1 MKIFVLGSTGMLG
14 RYVERYL
21 NKFFNV
27 VSLNRE
33 KLDASKVNQETLLT
47 ILKKEMVSRGDV
59 IINCMGTIKPRVD
72 QLGDLNAVVV
82 NSVFPRILAE
92 LSKKLDFKVI
102 HPTTDCVYSGKKGNY
117 DESDVYDVYDVYG
130 MSKALGESDDVCVIR
145 TSIIGEAVSY
155 THLTLPTI
163 YSV

>member
-33 KLDASKVNQETLLT
+33 KLDASKVNQETLLS

-72 QLGDLNAVVV
+72 QLGDLIYTFSLGFVIQGKGRKLV
-82 NSVFPRILAE
+82 ILQ
-92 LSKKLDFKVI
+92 
-102 HPTTDCVYSGKKGNY
+102 
-117 DESDVYDVYDVYG
+117 
-130 MSKALGESDDVCVIR
+130 
-145 TSIIGEAVSY
+145 
-155 THLTLPTI
+155 
-163 YSV
+163 